1 MNLKK
6 VSEPG
11 KLWFSEVERKK
22 KEIDIEI
29 RVREQ
34 QLIIQKPT
42 ERRM

>member
-1 MNLKK
+1 MFLNQESYGLVKWK
-6 VSEPG
+6 E
-11 KLWFSEVERKK
+11 KK
-22 KEIDIEI
+22 KETDIEI